1 MCRGAYTYVQNIC
14 GGQLKCHSQA
24 LPSLFYF
31 FEMRV
36 LIGLELT
43 NRVRWLASKPR
54 GLACLCFPSAGVTS
68 THSMPRFLLFSH
80 GFWETNSGPHT
91 LQTKLFPQPPDH
103 TLAKAQC
110 PEDGTG
116 ADSSLCLNT
125 QSCGG
130 GQQDTHPGPWSP
142 HISLSHVPASLLASH
157 PGTEGRIHKRSPT
170 RDRETPAQCSY
181 VSREGGP

>member
-24 LPSLFYF
+24 LPTLFYF

-36 LIGLELT
+36 LTGLELT
-43 NRVRWLASKPR
+43 NRVCWLASKPR
-54 GLACLCFPSAGVTS
+54 GLACLCFPSAGVIS

-80 GFWETNSGPHT
+80 GFWETKSGPHT
-91 LQTKLFPQPPDH
+91 LQTKLFPQPSDH

-125 QSCGG
+125 HSCGG
-130 GQQDTHPGPWSP
+130 GQQDTQPGPWSP
-142 HISLSHVPASLLASH
+142 HISLSHVPV
-157 PGTEGRIHKRSPT
+157 PFCF
-170 RDRETPAQCSY
+170 PACLPP
-181 VSREGGP
+181 RN